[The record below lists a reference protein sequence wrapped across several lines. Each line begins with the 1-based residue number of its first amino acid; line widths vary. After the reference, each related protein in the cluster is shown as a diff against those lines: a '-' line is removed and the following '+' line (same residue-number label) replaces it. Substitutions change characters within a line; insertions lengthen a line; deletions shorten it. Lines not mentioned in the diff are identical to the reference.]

1 MKILIIEDDP
11 DTRALVQ
18 FALSEDG
25 YVVEDAGTVTDGA
38 VLALT
43 GEYDAI
49 LMDVVL
55 PDGNGIELARRLR
68 REGRSTPILMLTGQR
83 DKEDVVRGLDAGA
96 DDYLAKPF
104 AFDELKARLRALLR
118 RGGASRTDQLSC
130 GNIVLNRVSRQALVA
145 GARLSLTPKEFA
157 LLEFLLLHV
166 GQVVTRTQILERVWE
181 RQRDPDSNVIDA
193 LVARLRS
200 KLRDAHATAD
210 LATVRGFGFSLGLAP
225 AGADTPH
232 DVATR

>member
-1 MKILIIEDDP
+1 
-11 DTRALVQ
+11 
-18 FALSEDG
+18 
-25 YVVEDAGTVTDGA
+25 
-38 VLALT
+38 
-43 GEYDAI
+43 
-49 LMDVVL
+49 
-55 PDGNGIELARRLR
+55 
-68 REGRSTPILMLTGQR
+68 MLTGQR
-83 DKEDVVRGLDAGA
+83 DRDDVVRGLDAGA

-130 GNIVLNRVSRQALVA
+130 GNIVLNRVSRQALV
-145 GARLSLTPKEFA
+145 GGTRLSLTPKEFA

-200 KLRDAHATAD
+200 KIRDARATAE
-210 LATVRGFGFSLGLAP
+210 LATVRGFGFSLALAS
-225 AGADTPH
+225 AESSH
-232 DVATR
+232 DAATR